1 MISHWPT
8 HQEIDINVPISVEH
22 GLQLRSQRGEI
33 VKNWWGRGLL
43 AAMDSTAVKEE
54 LDAGKRYARKG
65 QIEWM
70 ECSESTVKASVQ
82 GRDDK
87 PYTVTIAFKAL
98 PGAAWT
104 AVLTELSQRLDLCG
118 AILGGSMPEDVQA
131 LFERHDA
138 AVLPADPP
146 HSTCDCERTER
157 PCRHML
163 AVACL
168 VADRVDTRPLLLFEL
183 RGLPQE
189 QFMTRLRELWNL
201 PLPDVDDA
209 DVPQPS
215 ERSVTGYYRRP
226 DVEPATQ
233 PTAPPKVDVLAKL
246 GIPQFFNQDDQTSLQ
261 TLRKLYH
268 DHIRR

>member
-8 HQEIDINVPISVEH
+8 NQEIDIDVPISVEH

-33 VKNWWGRGLL
+33 VQNWWGRGLL
-43 AAMDSTAVKEE
+43 AVMDSAAVKEE

-87 PYTVTIAFKAL
+87 PYTVTIAFETL
-98 PGAAWT
+98 PSAAWT

-118 AILGGSMPEDVQA
+118 AILGGWMSEDVQP
-131 LFERHDA
+131 LFEQHGA
-138 AVLPADPP
+138 AVLPANPP
-146 HSTCDCERTER
+146 HSTCNCDRNER

-163 AVACL
+163 AVTCL
-168 VADRVDTRPLLLFEL
+168 VADRVDTKPLLLFEL
-183 RGLPQE
+183 RGLPQA

-201 PLPDVDDA
+201 PLPAVDDSDA
-209 DVPQPS
+209 EQPS
-215 ERSVTGYYRRP
+215 GRSVTGYYRCL
-226 DVEPATQ
+226 DVELETQ
-233 PTAPPKVDVLAKL
+233 PTEPPKVDALAKL
-246 GIPQFFNQDDQTSLQ
+246 GIPQFFNQDDQASLQ
-261 TLRKLYH
+261 TLRKLYY